1 MSDLA
6 DMYALSLWVCGPSAL
21 SIHIKQITHA
31 YVTTIIATYSLN
43 ILKNNQLKLS
53 SHIRIRGFLCSMHII
68 KHIHCSGQH
77 LEYANVRKHRFN

>member
-43 ILKNNQLKLS
+43 ILKNNRLKLS
-53 SHIRIRGFLCSMHII
+53 SHIRIRGFLCTMHAY
-68 KHIHCSGQH
+68 HQTHPRFWSASG
-77 LEYANVRKHRFN
+77 VCKC